1 MNEEGKPLGRL
12 ARFLLAKAIIEAL
25 LVGALAVWFYVSAFP
40 PFFRGAVD
48 VADRNGVA
56 GWAINSANPQGR
68 VEVQLYIDGRF
79 VAHTIADQPR
89 PDVRA
94 AGRAADENC
103 GFRFAGPFA
112 LDAGPHEARV
122 YVVHTSNNANRRT
135 LQLLGKA
142 LTFAEK

>member
-1 MNEEGKPLGRL
+1 MNDDGKPLGRL

-48 VADRNGVA
+48 VTDRNGVA
-56 GWAINSANPQGR
+56 GWAVNSANPQER

-94 AGRAADENC
+94 AGRATDENC

-112 LDAGPHEARV
+112 LDSGPHEARV
-122 YVVHTSNNANRRT
+122 YVVHASNNETRRT
-135 LQLLGKA
+135 LQLLGNP
-142 LTFAEK
+142 LSLSP